1 MIPDFRGGGLGF
13 KNVRHLRVKMGHKGG
28 GDHKCPLKI
37 GIFFKYYDLPCKEV
51 FGECVQD
58 IDTEAKI
65 SFADRDVHTDY
76 LIFVRFMYL

>member
-1 MIPDFRGGGLGF
+1 MQEKVEIITNHFEHYWTKIP
-13 KNVRHLRVKMGHKGG
+13 KNGYCAVSM
-28 GDHKCPLKI
+28 
-37 GIFFKYYDLPCKEV
+37 YYNLPCKEV